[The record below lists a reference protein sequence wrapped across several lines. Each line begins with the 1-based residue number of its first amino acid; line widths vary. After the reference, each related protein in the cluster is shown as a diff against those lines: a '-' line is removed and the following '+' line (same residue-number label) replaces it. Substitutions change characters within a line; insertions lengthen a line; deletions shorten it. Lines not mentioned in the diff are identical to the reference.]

1 MSIPP
6 SDERAKGVVS
16 TTPGASEQAP
26 SSARETP
33 PIDVCI
39 VTFDSAGDLPGC
51 LASIEAL
58 THRPLAVQIVD
69 CASRDTSIE
78 IARRFAAA
86 TSLPTTVVPLER
98 NLGFAGGMNEALAR
112 GTAPWVLL
120 LNPDAR
126 PAPDYLDR
134 LLDASAASANG
145 SRGVGAATGRLL
157 RLAADGERQLLDAC
171 GMRLTLTWRHLD
183 RGSGRADRGQHGARV
198 RVFGATGAASL
209 FRREALED
217 VAIDGRIFD
226 DWFHS
231 FREDAEL
238 CFRLQERGWDV
249 IYEPLASAAHRRQVA
264 PGRRRELA
272 PEINFHSLKNRYL
285 LRVYHQTPA
294 NLVATLPFTL
304 FRDLIALCYVLLRE
318 RRSLAAYGWLWSHRR
333 ALYQRR
339 RRIQERK
346 TRSVEPWFLR
356 EALDVERR
364 SA

>member
-1 MSIPP
+1 MT
-6 SDERAKGVVS
+6 A
-16 TTPGASEQAP
+16 
-26 SSARETP
+26 
-33 PIDVCI
+33 IDVCI
-39 VTFDSAGDLPGC
+39 VTFDSADDLAGC
-51 LASIEAL
+51 LESVEAL
-58 THRPLAVQIVD
+58 THRPLAVQVVD
-69 CASRDTSIE
+69 CASRDGSLA

-86 TSLPTTVVPLER
+86 TSLPITVVALER
-98 NLGFAGGMNEALAR
+98 NLGFAGGMNAALAR

-134 LLDASAASANG
+134 LLDASAAAGNG
-145 SRGVGAATGRLL
+145 ARGVGAATGRLS
-157 RLAADGERQLLDAC
+157 RLVAGGERPRLDAC
-171 GMRLTLTWRHLD
+171 GMKLTLTWRHLD
-183 RGSGRADRGQHGARV
+183 RGSGRPDRGQHRTRA

-217 VAIDGRIFD
+217 VAIDGRVFD

-249 IYEPLASAAHRRQVA
+249 VYEPLAAAQHRRRVA
-264 PGRRRELA
+264 PGRRRELE

-304 FRDLIALCYVLLRE
+304 FRDLVALGYVLLRE
-318 RRSLAAYGWLWSHRR
+318 RRSLSAYGWLWRNRH
-333 ALYQRR
+333 ALYERR
-339 RRIQERK
+339 RRIQGRR
-346 TRSVEPWFLR
+346 TRSIEPWFVR
-356 EALDVERR
+356 AAVTDHR
-364 SA
+364 SSS